1 MAEALVGE
9 RMNQRILADE
19 KRRSAAKSGIVSDK
33 AKEQVVDQAKKVA
46 VKAGKQAVLRV
57 INVAFA
63 ATLVGII
70 VTYLIM
76 TVQLIAG
83 NLFGI
88 KAIELEVWEVVIWVF
103 LSIIIL
109 FAIVLLALVLVIVA
123 NPYETA
129 WEAFKSWWN

>member
-1 MAEALVGE
+1 MAEALVKE

-19 KRRSAAKSGIVSDK
+19 KRRSAAKSGIASDK
-33 AKEQVVDQAKKVA
+33 AKERVVDQTKKIA
-46 VKAGKQAVLRV
+46 VKAAKQAILRV

-83 NLFGI
+83 NLLGI
-88 KAIELEVWEVVIWVF
+88 KAIKLEIWEVVIWVL
-103 LSIIIL
+103 LSITIL
-109 FAIVLLALVLVIVA
+109 FIIISFVLILVIVA
-123 NPYETA
+123 NPHEA
-129 WEAFKSWWN
+129 VWEAFKSWWN